1 MKKVNYTK
9 KDIAKDLSV
18 KTGYSNIYSKKIIND
33 LTNILIHQIKDG
45 GLKYKNFGS
54 FKLINKNQRMGRNP
68 KTGENFIIKPRKQV
82 SFKASNFLL
91 KLLETE

>member
-9 KDIAKDLSV
+9 KDIANDLSV
-18 KTGYSNIYSKKIIND
+18 KTGYSNTYSKKIIND
-33 LTNILIHQIKDG
+33 LTDILIHLIKDG
-45 GLKYKNFGS
+45 GFQFKNLGS

-91 KLLETE
+91 KYIKTE